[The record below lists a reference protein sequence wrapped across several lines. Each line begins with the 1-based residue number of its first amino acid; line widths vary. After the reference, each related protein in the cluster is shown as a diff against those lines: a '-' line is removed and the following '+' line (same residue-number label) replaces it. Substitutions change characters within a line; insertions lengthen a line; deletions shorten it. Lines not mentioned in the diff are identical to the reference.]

1 MKSMLRYRFS
11 LEVQKIAEGEKMERR
26 DKNKL
31 LNAVFIEHF
40 LATNSLG
47 NVIRDWET
55 EIAGE
60 KKSVSDS
67 IYEILKAEQDKD

>member
-1 MKSMLRYRFS
+1 
-11 LEVQKIAEGEKMERR
+11 MERR
-26 DKNKL
+26 EKNKL

-55 EIAGE
+55 EIIGE

-67 IYEILKAEQDKD
+67 IYETLKAEQVKD